1 MPLGDSPTDSKS
13 KTPIRKV
20 LAFLSPLLIVSIGLH
35 GLAMLLPVPE
45 REETV
50 EESDL
55 PESIQVSELPEVDLP
70 QTASGLEPV
79 IVSASRPKAPP
90 TTQSPVTQPPITQP
104 RTMQPSITQPPV
116 TQPPVVTAQP
126 EPPRQELQTQPVQPQ
141 PTAPD
146 SHTPEHLRKQ
156 EPVGKDPVDSEQLP
170 TGSSSIKREYYPN
183 RKEQKSTELYGEF
196 TTLLGSGEPDD
207 PSNINN
213 IAYLKDGTL
222 TLTLSAG
229 DNCFPEAQPVDDDS
243 VMLKTSFAA
252 IVRDD
257 GAGGTVDSVA
267 LTTDTGYDEAN
278 DAVAQLFLE
287 IPGRGDA
294 AYEQVDSWLR
304 EQNNGPFP
312 FEGDERMAY
321 LIWNVDL
328 IFTNHSCP
336 DNGPNTST

>member
-1 MPLGDSPTDSKS
+1 MPLGDSPTESKP
-13 KTPIRKV
+13 KTPIRKA

-45 REETV
+45 REEIV
-50 EESDL
+50 EEAEL
-55 PESIQVSELPEVDLP
+55 PESIQVSELPEIDLP
-70 QTASGLEPV
+70 QTAQGLESVGAPAV
-79 IVSASRPKAPP
+79 KPEASPI
-90 TTQSPVTQPPITQP
+90 TQPPVTQPPITQP
-104 RTMQPSITQPPV
+104 PITQPAEIA
-116 TQPPVVTAQP
+116 AQP
-126 EPPRQELQTQPVQPQ
+126 EPTEPRSPQPRVQPESQ

-146 SHTPEHLRKQ
+146 LHAPEHLRKQ
-156 EPVGKDPVDSEQLP
+156 EPVGKDPLEAEQLP
-170 TGSSSIKREYYPN
+170 AGSSSIKREYYPN
-183 RKEQKSTELYGEF
+183 RKEQKSLELYGEF
-196 TTLLGSGEPDD
+196 AALLGSGELDD
-207 PSNINN
+207 PSNIGN
-213 IAYLKDGTL
+213 IAYLRDGTL
-222 TLTLSAG
+222 TLTLSAE

-243 VMLKTSFAA
+243 VMLETSFAA

-278 DAVAQLFLE
+278 DAVTQLFLD
-287 IPGRGDA
+287 IPGRGEV

-336 DNGPNTST
+336 DNSA